1 MKTVNHAI
9 DAVYSRLKGQ
19 GGLAAPVY
27 KYTKPTSIDPAEYVV
42 LNSMPID
49 SGVLQKVFINVNYY
63 VKEMAPGV
71 PDLTK
76 LNAGTAAVMT
86 LLQEHHVTGLMI
98 DFDGQQIE
106 WDYELSRY
114 YSNMRFSVK
123 LVN

>member
-19 GGLAAPVY
+19 GGISVPVY
-27 KYTKPTSIDPAEYVV
+27 KYTKPTKIDPAEYVV
-42 LNSMPID
+42 LNSLPIG

-63 VKEMAPGV
+63 VKDLDPGV

-86 LLQEHHVTGLMI
+86 LLQEYYSSGIKT

-114 YSNMRFSVK
+114 YSNIRFSIK
-123 LVN
+123 LIN

>member
-19 GGLAAPVY
+19 GGLAVPVY
-27 KYTKPTSIDPAEYVV
+27 KYTKPTNTDPDEYVV
-42 LNSMPID
+42 LNSLPIGG
-49 SGVLQKVFINVNYY
+49 GVLQKVFINVNYY
-63 VKEMAPGV
+63 VKELAPGV
-71 PDLTK
+71 PDQTK
-76 LNAGTAAVMT
+76 LNAGTAAVMA
-86 LLQEHHVTGLMI
+86 LLQDYYLSGIKT

-123 LVN
+123 LIN